1 MSGVIAMSCTRSSVS
16 LLSRRS
22 LFVAASFVATL
33 SMLASS
39 QAQERKLTVG
49 VILPLSGT
57 FADQGKHYEDGMKVF
72 QKLHGNK
79 VGNIAVDMVVRDDQ
93 GPGSGDLARRLTQEL
108 IQRNKAEIILGY
120 SFTPNAMASATL
132 LTEAK
137 TPAIIVNAATSI
149 ITEKSPYFSRVSF
162 TLPQIASSLG
172 KWAAQNNIKTAYT
185 IVSDYAP
192 GIDAE
197 TWFNKTFEAGGG
209 KIVGSV
215 RTPVAAMEYS
225 PFLQRAMEAKP
236 DAIFAFN
243 PGGDVAIA
251 FMKATKERG
260 VSKSGIKL
268 LVTGDVV
275 DDNLL
280 PAMGDSVEGVISALH
295 YQVELDNPANA
306 KFLKGFREMF
316 GANAVP
322 SYRTVQGY
330 DGMALIYQALEKTGG
345 KTDADSL
352 MAAIKGAKLDSPRG
366 PVLIDPVT
374 RDVVE
379 NIYIR
384 RGEQKDGKWYNA
396 AFATFEAVKD
406 PAK

>member
-1 MSGVIAMSCTRSSVS
+1 MSCTRSSVS

>member
-1 MSGVIAMSCTRSSVS
+1 MCLPTS
-16 LLSRRS
+16 LHRFPARAFL
-22 LFVAASFVATL
+22 VAAFFIAAISNFEIAY
-33 SMLASS
+33 
-39 QAQERKLTVG
+39 AQDRKLTVG
-49 VILPLSGT
+49 VILPLSGA
-57 FADQGKHYEDGMKVF
+57 FADQGKHYEDGIKVF
-72 QKLHGNK
+72 QKIHGNK
-79 VGNIAVDMVVRDDQ
+79 VGNVVVETVVRDDQ

-108 IQRNKAEIILGY
+108 IQRNKAQIILGY

-137 TPAIIVNAATSI
+137 TPAVIVNAATSI

-172 KWAAQNNIKTAYT
+172 TWAAKSSVKTAYT

-192 GIDAE
+192 GLDAE
-197 TWFNKTFEAGGG
+197 TWFTKTFEAGGG

-225 PFLQRAMEAKP
+225 PFLQRAIEAKP

-243 PGGDVAIA
+243 PGGDVAVA

-260 VSKSGIKL
+260 VTKSGIKL

-280 PAMGDSVEGVISALH
+280 PAMGDSVEDVISALH

-322 SYRTVQGY
+322 SYRVVQGY

-345 KTDADSL
+345 KTDADSI

-366 PVLIDPVT
+366 PIQIDPQT
-374 RDVVE
+374 RDIIE

-384 RGEQKDGKWYNA
+384 RGVQKDGKWVNA
-396 AFATFEAVKD
+396 AFETIEAVKD

>member
-1 MSGVIAMSCTRSSVS
+1 
-16 LLSRRS
+16 
-22 LFVAASFVATL
+22 
-33 SMLASS
+33 
-39 QAQERKLTVG
+39 
-49 VILPLSGT
+49 
-57 FADQGKHYEDGMKVF
+57 
-72 QKLHGNK
+72 
-79 VGNIAVDMVVRDDQ
+79 
-93 GPGSGDLARRLTQEL
+93 
-108 IQRNKAEIILGY
+108 
-120 SFTPNAMASATL
+120 L

-197 TWFNKTFEAGGG
+197 TWFTKLFEAGGG
-209 KIVGSV
+209 KVLGSV

-243 PGGDVAIA
+243 PGGDVAVA
-251 FMKATKERG
+251 FMKATKERD
-260 VSKSGIKL
+260 VAKSGIKL

-352 MAAIKGAKLDSPRG
+352 MAAIKGAKIDSPRG
-366 PVLIDPVT
+366 PIQIDPQT
-374 RDVVE
+374 RDIIE

-384 RGEQKDGKWYNA
+384 RGEQKDGKWINA
-396 AFATFEAVKD
+396 AFETFQAVKD